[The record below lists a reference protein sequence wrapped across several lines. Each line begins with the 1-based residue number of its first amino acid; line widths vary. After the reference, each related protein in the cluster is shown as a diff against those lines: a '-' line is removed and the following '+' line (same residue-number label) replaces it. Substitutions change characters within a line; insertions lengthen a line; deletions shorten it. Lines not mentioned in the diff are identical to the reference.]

1 MAGVEGFE
9 PPTVGFGD
17 RRSTNWNYTPVEE
30 GALYLCI
37 FKGKEVLY
45 QISILPINF
54 VRLIPINRS

>member
-30 GALYLCI
+30 GALYLCSY
-37 FKGKEVLY
+37 KGKV
-45 QISILPINF
+45 IFITKMH
-54 VRLIPINRS
+54 LI